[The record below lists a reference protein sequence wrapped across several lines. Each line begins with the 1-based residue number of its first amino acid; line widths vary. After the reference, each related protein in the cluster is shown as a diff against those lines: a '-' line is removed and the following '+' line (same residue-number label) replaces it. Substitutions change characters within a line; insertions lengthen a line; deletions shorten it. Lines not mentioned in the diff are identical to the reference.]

1 MEVEVAILLVPNRP
15 YGLCGCKA
23 TLNSSLKMLFTGT
36 KSVTVGVG
44 GGVGGDV
51 YRFPFF
57 FFFFFFFFF
66 WWVGVG
72 GGGGSLIVLE
82 YTSMV

>member
-44 GGVGGDV
+44 GGGGDV

-57 FFFFFFFFF
+57 FFSFFFFL
-66 WWVGVG
+66 VG
-72 GGGGSLIVLE
+72 GGRGGGAV
-82 YTSMV
+82 